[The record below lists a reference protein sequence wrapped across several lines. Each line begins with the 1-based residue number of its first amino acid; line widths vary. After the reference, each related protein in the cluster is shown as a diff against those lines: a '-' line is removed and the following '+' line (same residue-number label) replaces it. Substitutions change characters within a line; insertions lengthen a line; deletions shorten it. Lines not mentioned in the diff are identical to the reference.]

1 MAIVKGDIIYSNSM
15 RMKGK
20 VIKVKPNEGTALI
33 EFILSQNKEMMLRTT
48 QLRILLLND
57 LVKVDKKRKR
67 L

>member
-1 MAIVKGDIIYSNSM
+1 MTIVKGDIIYSNSM
-15 RMKGK
+15 RMTGK
-20 VIKVKPNEGTALI
+20 VIKVKPHEGTALI